1 MDNKS
6 SNFRDFRNLVEN
18 IEDMVIKEDLE
29 GYDTI
34 FFTNNTVAESITAKT
49 LSTSDILY
57 DLIVRVFKLKM

>member
-18 IEDMVIKEDLE
+18 TEDMVIKEDLE
-29 GYDTI
+29 GYDI
-34 FFTNNTVAESITAKT
+34 LFFTDNTVSESITAKT

>member
-1 MDNKS
+1 
-6 SNFRDFRNLVEN
+6 
-18 IEDMVIKEDLE
+18 MVIKEDLE
-29 GYDTI
+29 GYDII

>member
-1 MDNKS
+1 MDNNS
-6 SNFRDFRNLVEN
+6 SKFRDFRNLVEN
-18 IEDMVIKEDLE
+18 TEDMVIKEDLE
-29 GYDTI
+29 GYDII